1 MNILVATEDNLDQY
15 PPVATLT
22 QALLELG
29 HNVTLICCH
38 GDLASEEI
46 TRNPKCSIVDL
57 GSRAN
62 GSLLSLKFDSFF
74 RKKINDLIHDSK
86 PQFDVIWTCSVFTAR
101 DAGPV
106 LLSGGHRHVMQL
118 MELIEDLPAFTHRYS
133 IPFKSRL
140 AIKMARS
147 AYRVVVPEFNRS
159 FIQQAWWK
167 IPKRPAVLPNKP
179 IFRSDELPTVDERYS
194 SLLRIFESENRKI
207 ILYQGGFAD
216 DRGFQGPIEAVEKLG
231 KEYALYLMGVRD
243 DLDGD
248 RIRHEVKDHSQI
260 VLIPFVPA
268 PQHLAFTH
276 FGHIG
281 LMPYRPSY
289 ETGLSPLN
297 ALYCAPNKLWEYS
310 RFGLPMIGS
319 DVPGLTSIFESKRIG
334 ITVDIDNADAIVSAI
349 KLIESDYKSYSARS
363 RSFFDSIDVVKTVHD
378 ILE

>member
-29 HNVTLICCH
+29 HKVTLICCH
-38 GDLASEEI
+38 GDLASDI
-46 TRNPKCSIVDL
+46 ILNNSRCCLVDL
-57 GSRAN
+57 GSRPN
-62 GSLLSLKFDSFF
+62 GSLSSLKFDRLF
-74 RKKINDLIHDSK
+74 RKKINELIRNSEPKFDL
-86 PQFDVIWTCSVFTAR
+86 IWTCSVFTAR

-106 LLSGGHRHVMQL
+106 LLTGGHRHVMQL
-118 MELIEDLPAFTHRYS
+118 MELIEDLPAITHRYS
-133 IPFKSRL
+133 VPFKSRL

-147 AYRVVVPEFNRS
+147 AYRVVVPEYNRS

-179 IFRSDELPTVDERYS
+179 IVRSDLLPAVDERYS
-194 SLLRIFESENRKI
+194 SLFRIFENEKRKI

-216 DRGFQGPIEAVEKLG
+216 DRGFRGPIEAVEKLG
-231 KEYALYLMGVRD
+231 NDYVLYLMGVRD

-248 RIRHEVKDHSQI
+248 RIRLEAKDHSQV

-276 FGHIG
+276 FGYIG

-297 ALYCAPNKLWEYS
+297 ALYCAPNKLWEYA
-310 RFGLPMIGS
+310 RFSLPMIGS
-319 DVPGLTSIFESKRIG
+319 DVPGLTSIFESKGIG
-334 ITVDIDNADAIVSAI
+334 KTVDIDNADAIISAI
-349 KLIESDYKSYSARS
+349 RYIESDYKSFSERS
-363 RSFFDSIDVVKTVHD
+363 RLFFDSVDVLKTVQE
-378 ILE
+378 IIS